1 MSGHDSDDSVS
12 EEEQLIGG
20 QSVHPYVTELFGSV
34 IQGVQAGN
42 DLPEGDDYE
51 FYRSFRQFPKVMSEY
66 GTMLMGMVES
76 VSRVYTPELAEA
88 SGDKTEAMVEFM
100 DMLFENIDGDLE
112 ILKTEASRSKM
123 TAEEK
128 ARRKQLLK
136 TASSGGGTKVKQ
148 DNSPTPFRPFV
159 VMDPGNVKTYPV
171 GTHPFA
177 KDIEKLQS
185 GGLMDWQ
192 LLPPTQPVVFP
203 QVADSKFTYIDQPAQ
218 LQKLAKQLLTEQV
231 IAIDLEHHSLHS
243 FQGFT
248 CLMQISTR
256 TNDYVVD
263 TIELRKHMPVL
274 LTSFANRN
282 VLKVLHGC
290 SSDIE
295 WLQRDFGLYIVNCF
309 DTGEAAQ
316 QLGKPHGLGA
326 LLRSFSINVDKRY
339 QNADWRVRP
348 LPEEMLLYA
357 RLDTHYLIALYD
369 KLKFLLLQQAGKGGV
384 ENPLHKVY
392 LESNALCLR
401 MYKKPAFDDDYLSK
415 VLSGRLDEGVRTRYR
430 SILKTIFEW
439 RDEVAR
445 LEDESYGSVLPD
457 PSAVMLAVELDAI
470 EVSTRNLQKFFS
482 STKPFAQ
489 KHAAKLVERIEMEQQ
504 KQKHSDMASLLSFP
518 REKKVLSSTVLK
530 EFGWVDQAASVEE
543 LWHVD
548 KQAPHLRPGMQQDL
562 LYGSLDAMVEGAS
575 SKELMRHFDQ
585 SRAREKERRRSGNA
599 GGAPGAPPTAANPA
613 PGPYP
618 AGQPTAPPPGPSG
631 PPGMA
636 HPPPGMVPH
645 PAGGMHAHAP
655 AGAAPV
661 QHPSH
666 PHAGMPGLAFDPQ
679 AGAPGTPAH
688 PHPKAAAPL
697 AHHFDPGAL
706 GALPHG
712 LQRVEVPPGAA
723 QRRAKKGKDDRKSK
737 RGDKAAKG
745 LLPHMDGGELD
756 AAAAPPAEAADKF
769 WAAGP
774 APGGMGLV
782 LPQPSQQQQQQ
793 PPQGHVMPKAAFTPH
808 SAAAAAAPAP
818 SQQPPPP
825 PPPQRAAPGYM
836 PQHAHP
842 HAPPSAE
849 PGAPHAADHPP
860 PGASP
865 LQYAPH
871 GGGSPFAAAAPPQH
885 PHAALGFPPGH
896 AHGQGV
902 QPQAGYAAGAQAPPG
917 QAHGVPPGFPASG
930 HTGRGA
936 PPACGGMPA
945 YPAPGAAP
953 GGAPAPDAPGGYPA
967 SQAHGAAPAHPSL
980 AQRAAGGPW
989 GPPAAAKAAA
999 PPPVGAYLQYHPQG
1013 YPTGLHGAPPPQAW
1027 GAEAE
1032 GKAKK
1037 KKKKK
1042 KPDGD
1047 DPAQGARPFGVDPQ
1061 YLRS

>member
-530 EFGWVDQAASVEE
+530 EFGW
-543 LWHVD
+543 
-548 KQAPHLRPGMQQDL
+548 QQD
-562 LYGSLDAMVEGAS
+562 
-575 SKELMRHFDQ
+575 
-585 SRAREKERRRSGNA
+585 
-599 GGAPGAPPTAANPA
+599 GGATGAPTTATDGDASFVDSGDVHTAA
-613 PGPYP
+613 
-618 AGQPTAPPPGPSG
+618 TA
-631 PPGMA
+631 
-636 HPPPGMVPH
+636 
-645 PAGGMHAHAP
+645 
-655 AGAAPV
+655 
-661 QHPSH
+661 
-666 PHAGMPGLAFDPQ
+666 
-679 AGAPGTPAH
+679 
-688 PHPKAAAPL
+688 
-697 AHHFDPGAL
+697 
-706 GALPHG
+706 
-712 LQRVEVPPGAA
+712 R
-723 QRRAKKGKDDRKSK
+723 SK
-737 RGDKAAKG
+737 
-745 LLPHMDGGELD
+745 L
-756 AAAAPPAEAADKF
+756 
-769 WAAGP
+769 
-774 APGGMGLV
+774 
-782 LPQPSQQQQQQ
+782 
-793 PPQGHVMPKAAFTPH
+793 
-808 SAAAAAAPAP
+808 
-818 SQQPPPP
+818 
-825 PPPQRAAPGYM
+825 
-836 PQHAHP
+836 
-842 HAPPSAE
+842 
-849 PGAPHAADHPP
+849 
-860 PGASP
+860 
-865 LQYAPH
+865 
-871 GGGSPFAAAAPPQH
+871 FAALAAC
-885 PHAALGFPPGH
+885 A
-896 AHGQGV
+896 
-902 QPQAGYAAGAQAPPG
+902 
-917 QAHGVPPGFPASG
+917 
-930 HTGRGA
+930 
-936 PPACGGMPA
+936 
-945 YPAPGAAP
+945 APGAA
-953 GGAPAPDAPGGYPA
+953 GAAHPAAVLAHFRDARERVRQRRASRAETAAVPAPEEE
-967 SQAHGAAPAHPSL
+967 L
-980 AQRAAGGPW
+980 TIEE
-989 GPPAAAKAAA
+989 AAKGGFQKPSANPTLKERDGKISFGAVPSRKAIEAAEPA
-999 PPPVGAYLQYHPQG
+999 VTSLRERRGGKRKA
-1013 YPTGLHGAPPPQAW
+1013 
-1027 GAEAE
+1027 AEA
-1032 GKAKK
+1032 GLGDGNASKK
-1037 KKKKK
+1037 
-1042 KPDGD
+1042 
-1047 DPAQGARPFGVDPQ
+1047 
-1061 YLRS
+1061 